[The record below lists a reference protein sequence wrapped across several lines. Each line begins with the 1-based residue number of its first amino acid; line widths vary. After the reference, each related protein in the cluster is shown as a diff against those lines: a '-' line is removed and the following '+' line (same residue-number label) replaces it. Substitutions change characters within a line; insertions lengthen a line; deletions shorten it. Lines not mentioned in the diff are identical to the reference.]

1 MRIDR
6 LDLLAYGHHRDACLD
21 LSQPDAGLT
30 VVCGPNE
37 AGKSTAMRAL
47 LSALFGIQSPAQD
60 AYVYG
65 RSGLRVGARLV
76 GADKRELVFVRQGLA
91 RSPLL
96 DGTGNPLEQR
106 ELEDFL
112 GGVSRELYLR
122 LFSVDHDELR
132 THSDD
137 LLDAGGEIGRLVFS
151 ATLGSGSVTG
161 VLRRLDDRAGGLYKD
176 GGRAQSVTL
185 ALNRHREGMKRAR
198 EERVRSR
205 EWDRR
210 RNAVADSEEK
220 VAAFRRRLG
229 DARVDHSRLSRALNA
244 LPLIA
249 QRAELAL
256 QLTSVEAD
264 GAVASK
270 DWAERAS
277 GAQERFEKARS
288 GHDTASAN
296 KETLERRIG
305 EIEVPGD
312 LMERAAQID
321 KLVQGVDRYAKDA
334 DDLGERRGQLEE
346 ARKQL
351 SLFLGQLGLES
362 DDGRLVAET
371 ELTTVEDLAQSY
383 AALEAGLAGALSELS
398 KLDATIDTERR
409 RLEELSE
416 PPDVAALSRALAL
429 SSPIVPREQALPGER
444 EAITGLKSD
453 AQTHAGRL
461 GLGTRA
467 FSVIEALPV
476 PSGQQ
481 INEEQGH
488 RQAFA
493 TRQSQLEEEESKL
506 TTERDRLESQIASI
520 LTKPGVPDPDRLQA
534 ARQHRDAGWQLVRNV
549 LETGAPDEEAVAAW
563 AGSAPL
569 PAAYEGAV
577 KESDVAADDRYEHAA
592 DLTSVNELRA
602 RLQEVST
609 AEEKLAERRAHLEDE
624 TAKSAEAWKQMW
636 ARAEIEAREPAEM
649 IGWREEH
656 RNLIS
661 IIGEIGNKER
671 SLRSE
676 EETIGTHVE
685 ALRSAISE
693 LRLSPDSTR
702 LQHLVA
708 QAEEIVADARDR
720 AETRRTADSDLK
732 RALASRPDRERAVAK
747 QQAALDEWETSWASA
762 LAPLALVPVIRPNA
776 ALKAVRAHRGLP
788 GARQEVR
795 GFEVRIRG
803 IERDLQGFS
812 DRVRDVAAGL
822 IDVAGHATLD
832 IVEDLR
838 SKLGVARQA
847 ITARQTF
854 ESQLAEAKEVL
865 RSTKVDLDNADDD
878 LARLRAEIAL
888 SDDAPLS
895 PVIDRSRTA
904 AYLEEQV
911 GQIETNLL
919 AQGAGRKLEEILA
932 EVVAIGMDGD
942 ELDAAIAT
950 LNDDIAGLDTEL
962 GEANRRLGEATKD
975 LESVTAASTAA
986 DLEQDAQAELAS
998 AATYAAEYART
1009 ALAAAVL
1016 RKVIA
1021 DYGERHRGPMLDRAG
1036 EIFSRLT
1043 AGAFT
1048 QLVPEVLGERQVL
1061 LARRR
1066 NDELRTTAEL
1076 SDGTR
1081 DQLYLALRLA
1091 GIEYQLEHL
1100 AEPLP
1105 VVFDDVLVNFD
1116 DERSA
1121 AAIGVLAE
1129 LGQRTQVLLFT
1140 HHEGVVETAQAT
1152 LSADGLGVVRLDARD
1167 HDLPLVSAGGAE
1179 ELVVD
1184 PSPRRK
1190 DDDPSNAQAVLEA
1203 LRNAG
1208 QPLSKAQLV
1217 PMSGIAE
1224 ASWPQVI
1231 RALLDRGVVV
1241 QEGQKRGAKYR
1252 LPR

>member
-1 MRIDR
+1 
-6 LDLLAYGHHRDACLD
+6 
-21 LSQPDAGLT
+21 
-30 VVCGPNE
+30 
-37 AGKSTAMRAL
+37 
-47 LSALFGIQSPAQD
+47 
-60 AYVYG
+60 
-65 RSGLRVGARLV
+65 
-76 GADKRELVFVRQGLA
+76 
-91 RSPLL
+91 
-96 DGTGNPLEQR
+96 
-106 ELEDFL
+106 
-112 GGVSRELYLR
+112 
-122 LFSVDHDELR
+122 
-132 THSDD
+132 
-137 LLDAGGEIGRLVFS
+137 
-151 ATLGSGSVTG
+151 
-161 VLRRLDDRAGGLYKD
+161 
-176 GGRAQSVTL
+176 
-185 ALNRHREGMKRAR
+185 
-198 EERVRSR
+198 
-205 EWDRR
+205 
-210 RNAVADSEEK
+210 
-220 VAAFRRRLG
+220 
-229 DARVDHSRLSRALNA
+229 
-244 LPLIA
+244 
-249 QRAELAL
+249 
-256 QLTSVEAD
+256 
-264 GAVASK
+264 
-270 DWAERAS
+270 
-277 GAQERFEKARS
+277 
-288 GHDTASAN
+288 
-296 KETLERRIG
+296 
-305 EIEVPGD
+305 
-312 LMERAAQID
+312 
-321 KLVQGVDRYAKDA
+321 
-334 DDLGERRGQLEE
+334 
-346 ARKQL
+346 
-351 SLFLGQLGLES
+351 
-362 DDGRLVAET
+362 
-371 ELTTVEDLAQSY
+371 
-383 AALEAGLAGALSELS
+383 
-398 KLDATIDTERR
+398 
-409 RLEELSE
+409 
-416 PPDVAALSRALAL
+416 
-429 SSPIVPREQALPGER
+429 
-444 EAITGLKSD
+444 
-453 AQTHAGRL
+453 
-461 GLGTRA
+461 
-467 FSVIEALPV
+467 VIEALPV

-481 INEEQGH
+481 INEEQGR

-493 TRQSQLEEEESKL
+493 TRQSQLEEEESKR

-534 ARQHRDAGWQLVRNV
+534 ARQYRDAGWQLVRNV

-609 AEEKLAERRAHLEDE
+609 AEQKLAERRAQLEDE

-649 IGWREEH
+649 TGWREEH
-656 RNLIS
+656 HNLIS
-661 IIGEIGNKER
+661 IIGEIANKER

-676 EETIGTHVE
+676 EETIATHVE
-685 ALRSAISE
+685 ALRCTISE
-693 LRLSPDSTR
+693 LGLSPDSTS
-702 LQHLVA
+702 LQYLVA
-708 QAEEIVADARDR
+708 QAEEIVTDARDR

-732 RALASRPDRERAVAK
+732 RALASRPDRERAVAT
-747 QQAALDEWETSWASA
+747 QRAALDEWETTWTSA
-762 LAPLALVPVIRPNA
+762 LAPLVLAPVIRPNA

-788 GARQEVR
+788 GARQEVH

-812 DRVRDVAAGL
+812 ARVRDVAAGL
-822 IDVAGHATLD
+822 IDVADHATLD

-838 SKLGVARQA
+838 SKLRVARQA
-847 ITARQTF
+847 LTARETF
-854 ESQLAEAKEVL
+854 ESQLVEAKEVL
-865 RSTKVDLDNADDD
+865 HSTKVDLDNADDD
-878 LARLRAEIAL
+878 LARLRAELAL
-888 SDDAPLS
+888 SDDVPLS

-904 AYLEEQV
+904 AHLKEQIS
-911 GQIETNLL
+911 QIETNLL
-919 AQGAGRKLEEILA
+919 AQGAGRKLDEILA
-932 EVVAIGMDGD
+932 EVVAIDMDGD

-950 LNDDIAGLDTEL
+950 LDDDIAGLDTEL

-1036 EIFSRLT
+1036 VIFSRLT

-1048 QLVPEVLGERQVL
+1048 QLVPEVLGDRQVL

-1091 GIEYQLEHL
+1091 GIEYQLAHL

-1152 LSADGLGVVRLDARD
+1152 LSADGLGIVRLSARD
-1167 HDLPLVSAGGAE
+1167 HGLPLASAGGAE

-1190 DDDPSNAQAVLEA
+1190 DNDASNTQAVLEA
-1203 LRNAG
+1203 LRNAA